1 MSQPHFRLIVNRRS
15 LKFRVQQ
22 LVALLVVVGMVF
34 SWPLADEKK
43 FQPEKIGKGLN
54 FFSQN
59 QEIEMGRSYSSQL
72 NGDLTLV
79 DDPQITRYVEQVGR
93 RLVDA
98 SMRRDLEYRFFVVN
112 TKEVNAFAL
121 PGGFIYVNRGLIE
134 TTDNESELAGVIGH
148 EIGHVVGKHSLKQLS
163 KKLLLAGITVGA
175 GLAVSA
181 KSKKWGEIVSI
192 AGGVGLFFASLKYS
206 RDDEREADYLGMTE
220 LHKAGYS
227 PWGMVSFFEKLES
240 ESKGR
245 GMPAFLSTHPLPRE
259 RKANMRQQIAELNLG
274 EPGLMASSRDFERCK
289 TRLAGLWSP
298 PPAKEKTLSNA
309 LTALRT
315 DTDPSAGDEAMSRQ
329 RRTGAFLKS
338 ARIPGDSTWV
348 DTGIDVQAGDLVKI
362 DAAGKVYWK
371 KNSAES
377 CGPDGVPGKG
387 FWKPISSANTG
398 ALIGKIGV
406 NSTDYFVIGSRFSQ
420 RMTGTGR
427 LFLGIND
434 DNNFDNRGEFE
445 VRIHVGPLS

>member
-1 MSQPHFRLIVNRRS
+1 MNQPHLCLTANRRS
-15 LKFRVQQ
+15 VGFHLHQ
-22 LVALLVVVGMVF
+22 LVAFLVIVVLVLGTPF
-34 SWPLADEKK
+34 AEQKK

-72 NGDLTLV
+72 NGDLVLV
-79 DDPQITRYVEQVGR
+79 DDPEITRYVERVGL
-93 RLVDA
+93 RLVDS

-112 TKEVNAFAL
+112 TKEINAFAL

-192 AGGVGLFFASLKYS
+192 AGGVGVFFASLKYS
-206 RDDEREADYLGMTE
+206 RDDEREADWLGLTE
-220 LHKAGYS
+220 LHKAGYD
-227 PWGMVSFFEKLES
+227 PWGMVTFFEKLES
-240 ESKGR
+240 KSKG
-245 GMPAFLSTHPLPRE
+245 GNLPAFLSTHPLPRE
-259 RKANMRQQIAELNLG
+259 RKANMRQQIAGLNIG
-274 EPGLMASSRDFERCK
+274 QPGSIPSSRDFERCR

-298 PPAKEKTLSNA
+298 PPDRERTLGSA
-309 LTALRT
+309 LAALQT
-315 DTDPSAGDEAMSRQ
+315 GDDTSGEGRES
-329 RRTGAFLKS
+329 S
-338 ARIPGDSTWV
+338 ARSGSLLESVTIPGDSTWV
-348 DTGIDVQAGDLVKI
+348 DTGVDLQSGDAI
-362 DAAGKVYWK
+362 EFAAVGKVYWK
-371 KNSAES
+371 KSSAES

-387 FWKPISSANTG
+387 FWKPISSANTA
-398 ALIGKIGV
+398 ALIGKIG
-406 NSTDYFVIGSRFSQ
+406 SGSSDYFVIGSKFRG
-420 RMTGTGR
+420 RATVAGR

-434 DNNFDNRGEFE
+434 DNNFDNRGEFQ
-445 VRIHVGPLS
+445 VRIRVGP